1 MSYRIRGSVLAA
13 HQRRDMD
20 CSDVEARIEDGFEAD
35 CDATVSR
42 ARGNH
47 DDDHL
52 AATVVSSA
60 FEGESL
66 VAQHEMVYEALGE
79 HMTTDIHALEIK
91 TYTPEEYEEHGPA

>member
-1 MSYRIRGSVLAA
+1 
-13 HQRRDMD
+13 MD

-66 VAQHEMVYEALGE
+66 VAQHELVYDALGDA
-79 HMTTDIHALEIK
+79 TTTESHALELT
-91 TYTPEEYEEHGPA
+91 TYTPDQADEREN

>member
-1 MSYRIRGSVLAA
+1 
-13 HQRRDMD
+13 MD

-42 ARGNH
+42 ARGSH
-47 DDDHL
+47 DDDDDDHL

-66 VAQHEMVYEALGE
+66 VAQHELVYDALGDA
-79 HMTTDIHALEIK
+79 TTTESHALELT
-91 TYTPEEYEEHGPA
+91 TYTPDRADEREN